1 MLCYR
6 NVNGKICSV
15 GTCML
20 QWVLGTNYVCC
31 MSFEIYVAWHLEIV
45 LWSCWWLHCWVDV
58 LQSID
63 WSAAAYAFADDVCE
77 LSPVL
82 HMSKW
87 TWTRHI
93 FGGWGWDQEINTSGN
108 ELTLQRQPAAQRRQL
123 CAEASLDNNVWV
135 QLWWVAECCT
145 DAFKCRYADLGSAWC
160 KASVSHTMHNGC
172 MMKLAGGSSTSKFQ
186 PPQHG
191 QGAASYTFVMAE
203 RLSFVHG
210 MCWCLDLRARAAVS
224 VITHGSQSM
233 TGGVSHQT
241 GMRWWMTLS
250 LDNR

>member
-1 MLCYR
+1 MLSLTTSVSCLQCC
-6 NVNGKICSV
+6 ICPSGHGR
-15 GTCML
+15 GTS
-20 QWVLGTNYVCC
+20 LG
-31 MSFEIYVAWHLEIV
+31 
-45 LWSCWWLHCWVDV
+45 
-58 LQSID
+58 
-63 WSAAAYAFADDVCE
+63 
-77 LSPVL
+77 
-82 HMSKW
+82 
-87 TWTRHI
+87 
-93 FGGWGWDQEINTSGN
+93 GGGGDQEINTSGS

-145 DAFKCRYADLGSAWC
+145 DAVKCTYADLGSAWC